1 MDRRQAL
8 RKALADILA
17 GGIFIIFGLSFA
29 VAAMVDYDIGTPL
42 QMGPGFLPLLLGGM
56 LVLLGVLVVGS
67 GFVAEREEPLGTV
80 PWRALVFLPIA
91 FIFFGLTVRNLGV
104 VGSLFITILLAALSS
119 VRISFV
125 TAVLIAAGL
134 TVASM
139 LIFIVGLQLRL
150 PLFGPW
156 LGFLGL

>member
-17 GGIFIIFGLSFA
+17 GGVFIIFGLSFA

-80 PWRALVFLPIA
+80 PWRALVLLPIA
-91 FIFFGLTVRNLGV
+91 FIVFGLTVRNLGA

-125 TAVLIAAGL
+125 SGLLIAAGL
-134 TVASM
+134 TVASV
-139 LIFIVGLQLRL
+139 LIFIVALQLRL

-156 LGFLGL
+156 LRFLGL